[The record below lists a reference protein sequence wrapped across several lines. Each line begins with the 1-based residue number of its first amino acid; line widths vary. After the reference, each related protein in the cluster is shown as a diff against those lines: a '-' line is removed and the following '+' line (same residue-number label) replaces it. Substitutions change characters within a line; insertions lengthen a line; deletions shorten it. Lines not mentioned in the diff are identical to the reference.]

1 METIIYGLC
10 AAVVLM
16 WLANAIRFY
25 QNQYKHKFY
34 KHIYSNFF
42 EYYYKFSVKHDAS
55 VSSYIKNRIGANRIV
70 FNSYLNEKYVP
81 VHELVTIITTNGVL
95 VCYIIN
101 SIGEVSGKDSD
112 KHLIVKHD
120 NKRFKIKGPKEAVD
134 KHIKAITDKC
144 GELPFEVCYFF
155 KKGVDFSGFKTD
167 AKRAYY
173 QDAIKVLE
181 EMDNHLSDE
190 QVEIYYKNLT
200 SHLVKEEKNA

>member
-16 WLANAIRFY
+16 WLVNAIRFY

-42 EYYYKFSVKHDAS
+42 EYYYKFSVKLDAS
-55 VSSYIKNRIGANRIV
+55 VSSYIRNRIGANRIV

-81 VHELVTIITTNGVL
+81 VHELVTIITTKGVL

-120 NKRFKIKGPKEAVD
+120 NKRFKIKGPKETVD
-134 KHIKAITDKC
+134 KHIKGITDKC
-144 GELPFEVCYFF
+144 GELPIEVCYFF
-155 KKGVDFSGFKTD
+155 KKGVDFSAFKTE
-167 AKRAYY
+167 AKVAYY
-173 QDAIKVLE
+173 KDVIKVLE
-181 EMDNHLSDE
+181 GMSNHLSE
-190 QVEIYYKNLT
+190 QEVETCYKSLT
-200 SHLVKEEKNA
+200 THLVKEEKDA

>member
-81 VHELVTIITTNGVL
+81 VHELVTIITTKGVL

-120 NKRFKIKGPKEAVD
+120 NKRFKIKVLKKQLINILRPLLINVVNCLLKCVISLRRALILVVLRLMLKEPT
-134 KHIKAITDKC
+134 IKMRLRC
-144 GELPFEVCYFF
+144 
-155 KKGVDFSGFKTD
+155 
-167 AKRAYY
+167 
-173 QDAIKVLE
+173 
-181 EMDNHLSDE
+181 
-190 QVEIYYKNLT
+190 
-200 SHLVKEEKNA
+200 

>member
-81 VHELVTIITTNGVL
+81 VHELVTIITTKGVL

-101 SIGEVSGKDSD
+101 SIGGSVW
-112 KHLIVKHD
+112 
-120 NKRFKIKGPKEAVD
+120 
-134 KHIKAITDKC
+134 
-144 GELPFEVCYFF
+144 
-155 KKGVDFSGFKTD
+155 
-167 AKRAYY
+167 
-173 QDAIKVLE
+173 
-181 EMDNHLSDE
+181 
-190 QVEIYYKNLT
+190 
-200 SHLVKEEKNA
+200 